1 MMIFEGR
8 VSDNGLCG
16 QVVMVVYASKGIMGM
31 YVWGEGNG
39 YIFYTYIYIGI
50 YIYTHTLCNMQPY
63 SKFSK

>member
-50 YIYTHTLCNMQPY
+50 YIYTHTM
-63 SKFSK
+63 